1 MNPQQMQAYRQYPQA
16 QRGQPA
22 SRSRPGESDARTNI
36 VNPSSAHPKGR
47 RAYTA
52 RNALD
57 ATRAHYKSQ
66 GMAAFNPRHW
76 QLPTPDPNPNP
87 GHLSQYVSA
96 QQHARPAMPY
106 RLHGAR
112 SSSYAYQQMPSR
124 QHVYHHHPNQ
134 MHDVLPQYLPQ
145 RYTTYPCLQSDPGQV
160 PASSQQ
166 YAAQQAQLQQQRQQ
180 QQNAVLEHQL
190 AQRRAKKPTDRN
202 MPDDLED
209 MIIGDGVEQYKELR
223 EQERRLDYAIMR
235 KRLDLQETFSRN
247 NKRQKTMRIWIS
259 NTANNQPW
267 QRGALEEDAFDF
279 QSTGESTARVQVEGR
294 LLDDPDD
301 DVMASDNEAEGEEA
315 EQKKAAK
322 KTPPQKMSH
331 FFKAM
336 TVDFDKSKNNVPDP
350 GWQVEWKKQPNAN
363 ELDVFHFQRKCDEN
377 INISINLTRDEQPE
391 RYRLSSVLASTLD
404 MEEGDRAEVV
414 MAIWEYI
421 RCFNLQED
429 EDKRSVRC
437 DEQLRQASRRAFV
450 LCTTTNS
457 S

>member
-36 VNPSSAHPKGR
+36 LNTHAHPQAR

-52 RNALD
+52 GNALD
-57 ATRAHYKSQ
+57 ATRAHYMSQ
-66 GMAAFNPRHW
+66 DMASFNLGHW
-76 QLPTPDPNPNP
+76 QLPTPDTSPS
-87 GHLSQYVSA
+87 HHARYVSA
-96 QQHARPAMPY
+96 QQYAYPAMPY
-106 RLHGAR
+106 RLHGAHD
-112 SSSYAYQQMPSR
+112 SAYGHQQMPAK
-124 QHVYHHHPNQ
+124 QHVYHQHPPQ
-134 MHDVLPQYLPQ
+134 MHAHLPQYLPQ
-145 RYTTYPCLQSDPGQV
+145 GTYPYLPSAPGQV
-160 PASSQQ
+160 PPTAQQ

-180 QQNAVLEHQL
+180 QQNAVLEHQA

-202 MPDDLED
+202 MPDDIED
-209 MIIGDGVEQYKELR
+209 MIIGDGVQQYKELR

-235 KRLDLQETFSRN
+235 KRLDLQETFSRH
-247 NKRQKTMRIWIS
+247 NKRQKTMRIWVS

-267 QRGALEEDAFDF
+267 QRGALEENAFDF
-279 QSTGESTARVQVEGR
+279 QSTGESTARVKVEGR

-301 DVMASDNEAEGEEA
+301 DIMASDDEAEVEDA
-315 EQKKAAK
+315 EQKKAARK
-322 KTPPQKMSH
+322 ISPQKMSH
-331 FFKAM
+331 FFKSM
-336 TVDFDKSKNNVPDP
+336 TVEFDKNRNNVPDP
-350 GWQVEWKKQPNAN
+350 GWQVEWKKQSNTN
-363 ELDVFHFQRKCDEN
+363 ELDVLHFQRKCDEN

-437 DEQLRQASRRAFV
+437 DEQLRQVSQSRNTSFSPV
-450 LCTTTNS
+450 SNK
-457 S
+457 